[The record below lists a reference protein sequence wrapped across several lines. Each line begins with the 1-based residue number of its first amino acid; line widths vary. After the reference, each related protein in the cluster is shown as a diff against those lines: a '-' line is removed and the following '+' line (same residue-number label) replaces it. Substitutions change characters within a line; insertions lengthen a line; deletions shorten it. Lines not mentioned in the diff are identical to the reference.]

1 MNRRGEGSASCP
13 SPSPRRGLSPPWVDS
28 HIPAQHS
35 CSLGREPGLLG
46 SPERRPSGGPRVWEG
61 AGRLT
66 LGQSSPAYPAR
77 TEKEPMSKTSAPTS
91 SVSGDRCVR
100 GSPATLRLDRSEEKS
115 WQSHLQYRPRRV
127 GAWLGARSQAPRA
140 PSCPVALFRPGPLL
154 ARKEPG
160 PGGGGLQGAEVGPGA
175 RARVWGSPKVGGAQD
190 PNPGLDPLEPRGDR
204 PRGAQSL
211 SRASRGAGL
220 QVGPHQAGEAAA
232 GGSLTSAVDAP
243 AHSARFSSARGPW
256 AAAGSAPRRPDS
268 SRDPGWGG
276 ARGGQSQGR
285 IPHPQQHCGLGTER
299 DNDPAGGCC
308 FKGIDT
314 TAFG

>member
-1 MNRRGEGSASCP
+1 MAEPP
-13 SPSPRRGLSPPWVDS
+13 S
-28 HIPAQHS
+28 IPA
-35 CSLGREPGLLG
+35 ETLG
-46 SPERRPSGGPRVWEG
+46 SLAWSPESSSQSPFLPSGLVQAGAFAGKEG
-61 AGRLT
+61 AGAGRWWVA
-66 LGQSSPAYPAR
+66 GCRGWAR
-77 TEKEPMSKTSAPTS
+77 
-91 SVSGDRCVR
+91 C
-100 GSPATLRLDRSEEKS
+100 
-115 WQSHLQYRPRRV
+115 
-127 GAWLGARSQAPRA
+127 
-140 PSCPVALFRPGPLL
+140 
-154 ARKEPG
+154 
-160 PGGGGLQGAEVGPGA
+160 A

-211 SRASRGAGL
+211 SRASGGAGL